1 MTLRQ
6 ELEQQEHQQLDKR
19 AAFADESRGR
29 LHPEEPRS
37 EDVRTVFQRDVDKI
51 VHSKAF
57 RRLMHKTQV
66 FLSPEGD
73 HYRTRMTHT
82 LEVSRIARTIAKGL
96 NLNEDLAEAIAMGHD
111 LGHTPFGHAGEV
123 ALTQAMGQP
132 FRHNEQSLRVVD
144 VLENGGEGLNLTYEV
159 RMGILGHTG
168 DRIPETLEGQI
179 VRWADRFAYVNHDID
194 DAIRAGILESTDIPK
209 AIARVLG
216 NTHSQRINAL
226 VCDAIT
232 ASRETAT
239 ISLSPTV
246 EEALHDLR
254 EFLFQRVY
262 RNPIAK
268 GQEQKAKGMLQ
279 RMYEY
284 YYTHP
289 EALPED
295 FQPQLSFEGMERTV
309 CDYIAGMTDNYAV
322 DKYAELFI
330 PMGWQTK
337 G

>member
-1 MTLRQ
+1 MKL
-6 ELEQQEHQQLDKR
+6 
-19 AAFADESRGR
+19 
-29 LHPEEPRS
+29 
-37 EDVRTVFQRDVDKI
+37 
-51 VHSKAF
+51 
-57 RRLMHKTQV
+57 
-66 FLSPEGD
+66 
-73 HYRTRMTHT
+73 
-82 LEVSRIARTIAKGL
+82 
-96 NLNEDLAEAIAMGHD
+96 
-111 LGHTPFGHAGEV
+111 
-123 ALTQAMGQP
+123 
-132 FRHNEQSLRVVD
+132 
-144 VLENGGEGLNLTYEV
+144 
-159 RMGILGHTG
+159 
-168 DRIPETLEGQI
+168 
-179 VRWADRFAYVNHDID
+179 
-194 DAIRAGILESTDIPK
+194 AGILESTDIPK